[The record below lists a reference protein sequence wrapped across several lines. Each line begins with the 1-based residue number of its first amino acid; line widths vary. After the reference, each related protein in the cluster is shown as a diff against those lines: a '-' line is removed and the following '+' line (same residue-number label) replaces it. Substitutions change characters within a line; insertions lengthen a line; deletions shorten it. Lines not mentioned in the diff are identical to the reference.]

1 MRELNQEQVRALA
14 DAADLKVPEEEMGR
28 LTVRLNGMFEL
39 LYKLDSLPLDD
50 AEIIPTLLTQ
60 RED

>member
-1 MRELNQEQVRALA
+1 MRELNQAQVRALA
-14 DAADLKVPEEEMGR
+14 DAADVKVPEGEVGL
-28 LTVRLNGMFEL
+28 LTVRLNGMLEL
-39 LYKLDSLPLDD
+39 LHQLDSLPLDD